1 MFRLPL
7 LSKIQFTNLEWVIVP
22 RNKLI
27 ITTQVKFLK
36 CRSVFI
42 FLIEKKKSNCNALF
56 KFRDGSVDTVK
67 LLGNLQLNG
76 KKQGNRL

>member
-42 FLIEKKKSNCNALF
+42 LLIGKKKRVIVMLCL
-56 KFRDGSVDTVK
+56 
-67 LLGNLQLNG
+67 NLEMG
-76 KKQGNRL
+76 V

>member
-42 FLIEKKKSNCNALF
+42 LLIGKKKE
-56 KFRDGSVDTVK
+56 
-67 LLGNLQLNG
+67 
-76 KKQGNRL
+76 